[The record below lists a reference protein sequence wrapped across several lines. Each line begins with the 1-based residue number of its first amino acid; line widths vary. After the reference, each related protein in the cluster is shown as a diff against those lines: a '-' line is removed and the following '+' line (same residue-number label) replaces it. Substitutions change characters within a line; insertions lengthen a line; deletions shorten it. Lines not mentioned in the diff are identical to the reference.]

1 MMGIMSD
8 PITILDSSDS
18 LSRLS
23 SESVGRL
30 VVHRKDDLDIFP
42 VNFVLDYSAEQPR
55 VYFRTAEGTKLFSVN
70 LNSDVLFEVDRFDD
84 AEGWSVVLKGNAYV
98 VRDTEEARHADT
110 LGLKPWLPTLK
121 YNFVRIDVREVS
133 GRAFVF
139 GEEPKRY

>member
-42 VNFVLDYSAEQPR
+42 VNFVLDNSAEQP
-55 VYFRTAEGTKLFSVN
+55 
-70 LNSDVLFEVDRFDD
+70 
-84 AEGWSVVLKGNAYV
+84 
-98 VRDTEEARHADT
+98 
-110 LGLKPWLPTLK
+110 
-121 YNFVRIDVREVS
+121 
-133 GRAFVF
+133 
-139 GEEPKRY
+139 